1 MKLIKLYDSA
11 LLFKNSKK
19 NKSSAQLILY
29 DLSVRISI
37 YRSKTGY

>member
-1 MKLIKLYDSA
+1 MIALYY
-11 LLFKNSKK
+11 LKTPNI